1 MRRKLEAEGREIR
14 LKMWLFPWLTYAVI
28 AFIIGSLIVMMFI
41 DEYRHMVLATAVA
54 AILVMLGGFVVH
66 ARENARARAEQKARQ
81 AAKAPHSNLR
91 DRESTRGSR
100 QRYGRLGG
108 ATNGVRNRLEA
119 ES

>member
-1 MRRKLEAEGREIR
+1 
-14 LKMWLFPWLTYAVI
+14 
-28 AFIIGSLIVMMFI
+28 MFI

-66 ARENARARAEQKARQ
+66 VRENARARAEQKARQ
-81 AAKAPHSNLR
+81 AATAPHSNLQ
-91 DRESTRGSR
+91 DREATRGSR

-108 ATNGVRNRLEA
+108 VTSGVRNRLEV

>member
-1 MRRKLEAEGREIR
+1 
-14 LKMWLFPWLTYAVI
+14 MWLFPWLTYGVI

-41 DEYRHMVLATAVA
+41 EEYRHMVLATAVA

-66 ARENARARAEQKARQ
+66 ARENARARAEQKAQ
-81 AAKAPHSNLR
+81 HAASAPYGQLH
-91 DRESTRGSR
+91 DRKTARGVR

-108 ATNGVRNRLEA
+108 ATSGVRNRLEA